1 MIKWTIH
8 TALLIVHC
16 LVCLL
21 FIILFTPNASLLDY
35 INITFYM
42 GAVYLMIGLLLYV
55 ISKKFF
61 DITALSFRK
70 VFAKVNKQKKWQSSF
85 EEYELPSDR
94 VNTNWVNFF
103 SIQGGS
109 LLVIMLILLILY
121 Y

>member
-8 TALLIVHC
+8 LALIIVHC
-16 LVCLL
+16 LVFLL
-21 FIILFTPNASLLDY
+21 FNLLFTKNASLLDY

-42 GAVYLMIGLLLYV
+42 GAFYLTIGLLLYV

-70 VFAKVNKQKKWQSSF
+70 VFAKVNKQKKWQSNF
-85 EEYELPSDR
+85 EEYQLPSDR

-103 SIQGGS
+103 SIQGGA
-109 LLVIMLILLILY
+109 LLAIMFILLILY